1 MYRGDEND
9 LVGYDDYDY
18 EDVDSDGEVNPL
30 PGDITP
36 PWQDSEG
43 QKCVKKSKSDDKF
56 ITGSLC
62 ISVNLPDNHRSSNP
76 NTFFSKTFGISPL
89 YKFRLEMFVESCSES
104 HIKSQKTNKSE
115 SYYDKTEAS
124 NSNEFCDKYQFRVK
138 CRFIYLGMK
147 SVKCLTELKL
157 KSASE
162 KAEILSSFDIKMGIE
177 KEKRFKSI
185 MQKERPEFE
194 MFSMAE
200 EVISVDKRKDESIT
214 IDIIVDIA
222 KDRKVTWKAPDLQIK
237 SISDDFKI
245 LCLDEDSTEFH
256 VSKEV
261 LANRSDVLARAFEND
276 FKETKDAEMK
286 IEDFTKET
294 VESFLKYLQI
304 EGHEIGEILRRKPKS
319 EKVLTKTSTGGFR
332 THPSTISSI
341 YQRSL
346 VTRELLMIAHKY
358 NVRDLVEICDEY
370 LSESIHITEENVL
383 DWIVF
388 VERYNTKM
396 IAKSILHWKEKNDT
410 FDEKWEEIVYKY
422 PDFAKLVCVMA
433 GNRCQFNRF
442 VLHDSENIFFF
453 PHK

>member
-89 YKFRLEMFVESCSES
+89 YKFRLEMFVESCSELHQKS
-104 HIKSQKTNKSE
+104 HKTKSSE
-115 SYYDKTEAS
+115 NYYDRDTEVS
-124 NSNEFCDKYQFRVK
+124 NSNEFCDRYQFRVK
-138 CRFIYLGMK
+138 CRLIYLGMK

-185 MQKERPEFE
+185 MQKETPEFE

-214 IDIIVDIA
+214 IGIIVDIA
-222 KDRKVTWKAPDLQIK
+222 KDRKVDWKAPDLQVI
-237 SISDDFKI
+237 F
-245 LCLDEDSTEFH
+245 
-256 VSKEV
+256 
-261 LANRSDVLARAFEND
+261 
-276 FKETKDAEMK
+276 
-286 IEDFTKET
+286 
-294 VESFLKYLQI
+294 
-304 EGHEIGEILRRKPKS
+304 RK
-319 EKVLTKTSTGGFR
+319 V
-332 THPSTISSI
+332 
-341 YQRSL
+341 
-346 VTRELLMIAHKY
+346 
-358 NVRDLVEICDEY
+358 
-370 LSESIHITEENVL
+370 HI
-383 DWIVF
+383 F
-388 VERYNTKM
+388 
-396 IAKSILHWKEKNDT
+396 
-410 FDEKWEEIVYKY
+410 
-422 PDFAKLVCVMA
+422 
-433 GNRCQFNRF
+433 
-442 VLHDSENIFFF
+442 
-453 PHK
+453 

>member
-89 YKFRLEMFVESCSES
+89 YKFRLEMFVESCSELHQKS
-104 HIKSQKTNKSE
+104 HKTKRSE
-115 SYYDKTEAS
+115 NYYDRDTEVS
-124 NSNEFCDKYQFRVK
+124 NSNEFCDRYQFRVK
-138 CRFIYLGMK
+138 CRLIYLGMK

-214 IDIIVDIA
+214 IGIIVDIA
-222 KDRKVTWKAPDLQIK
+222 KDRKVTWKAPDLQVIFHNKYKFEFYK
-237 SISDDFKI
+237 S
-245 LCLDEDSTEFH
+245 
-256 VSKEV
+256 VP
-261 LANRSDVLARAFEND
+261 FEN
-276 FKETKDAEMK
+276 
-286 IEDFTKET
+286 
-294 VESFLKYLQI
+294 
-304 EGHEIGEILRRKPKS
+304 
-319 EKVLTKTSTGGFR
+319 
-332 THPSTISSI
+332 
-341 YQRSL
+341 
-346 VTRELLMIAHKY
+346 
-358 NVRDLVEICDEY
+358 
-370 LSESIHITEENVL
+370 HI
-383 DWIVF
+383 
-388 VERYNTKM
+388 
-396 IAKSILHWKEKNDT
+396 
-410 FDEKWEEIVYKY
+410 
-422 PDFAKLVCVMA
+422 P
-433 GNRCQFNRF
+433 
-442 VLHDSENIFFF
+442 
-453 PHK
+453 